1 MKGKL
6 PLLTAAILMCAGM
19 AFAQG
24 GTISL
29 FADVSGADCNLRDA
43 APGLCN
49 VFIVHVSA
57 PAVSGSEFGVSEP
70 TCLLAAFLSYTPIW
84 GVDIAANPAA
94 PLQGRSVGYG
104 GCFGSPI
111 LVGTLAYFCQALTGP
126 CCIQG
131 VIAHSITGVVSAVDC
146 NSNPLTPT
154 CSVAYWNPNAGCT
167 CNVGNGGCTVAVHT
181 TTWGQIK
188 SMYE

>member
-1 MKGKL
+1 
-6 PLLTAAILMCAGM
+6 M

-24 GTISL
+24 GTIGL
-29 FADVSGADCNLRDA
+29 FADPSGADCNLIDA

-49 VFIVHVSA
+49 VFIVHVWA
-57 PAVSGSEFGVSEP
+57 PAVLGSEFGVSEP
-70 TCLLAAFLSYTPIW
+70 ACLLAAFLSYSPIW
-84 GVDIAANPAA
+84 AVDIAANLAA

-104 GCFGSPI
+104 GCRSSPI
-111 LVGTLAYFCQALTGP
+111 HVATLAYFCQALTGP

-131 VIAHSITGVVSAVDC
+131 VIAHSITGVVSTVDC
-146 NSNPLTPT
+146 DSNPL
-154 CSVAYWNPNAGCT
+154 SVACGAVYWNANTGCD
-167 CNVGNGGCTVAVHT
+167 CGIDSGGCTVAVHT